1 MSVCKQGFI
10 KRIPQLIV
18 GKSDL
23 YSVLVHYDPLPYV
36 GELLSG
42 PIGR

>member
-10 KRIPQLIV
+10 KWIPQLVV

-23 YSVLVHYDPLPYV
+23 YTTLVDYDPLPYV

-42 PIGR
+42 PIDH